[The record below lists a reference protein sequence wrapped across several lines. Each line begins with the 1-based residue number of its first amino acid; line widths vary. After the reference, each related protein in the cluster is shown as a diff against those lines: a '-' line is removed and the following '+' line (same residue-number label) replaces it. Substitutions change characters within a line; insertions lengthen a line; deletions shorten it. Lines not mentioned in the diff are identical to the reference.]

1 MKLLI
6 LFLFATTYSLIFEYV
21 AHRYILHN
29 YKNFKTAFKNHFK
42 IHHGNSRRNKM
53 VDEGY
58 KNVIS
63 SHFEIISLAA
73 IAAAHAPLL
82 ILSKFLYFALIFN
95 LAHYYFIHRRSHI
108 DVEWGKNNLP
118 WHYAHH
124 MGKNQ
129 NINWGVRSPLIDKIM
144 GTSSY

>member
-1 MKLLI
+1 MKFLI
-6 LFLFATTYSLIFEYV
+6 LFLLATTYSLIFEYA

-42 IHHGNSRRNKM
+42 IHHGNSRKNNM
-53 VDEGY
+53 VDKGY

-63 SHFEIISLAA
+63 SHFEIISLSV
-73 IAAAHAPLL
+73 IAVVHAPLL
-82 ILSKFLYFALIFN
+82 ILSKFFYFALILN
-95 LAHYYFIHRRSHI
+95 LVHYYFIHRRSHI
-108 DVEWGKNNLP
+108 DVEWGKKNLP